1 MTFDVILV
9 QKVRIVLSVKREN
22 LDVPNVV
29 IILTLNFTTFM
40 NKNKHIVRFGKQGI
54 SHKESQ

>member
-29 IILTLNFTTFM
+29 IIPTLNFTTFM
-40 NKNKHIVRFGKQGI
+40 N
-54 SHKESQ
+54 